1 MGSQQIDNYSY
12 WTFIEKTSPKYY
24 SCGDILLVIYSIE
37 NNWRTSHDEDEIKDW
52 NVEAELSEL
61 NQIIFS
67 CNTQYSVSLVKNI
80 PTTY

>member
-52 NVEAELSEL
+52 NVEAELSEAIKL
-61 NQIIFS
+61 YFPVTLSIL
-67 CNTQYSVSLVKNI
+67 CPLVKNI

>member
-12 WTFIEKTSPKYY
+12 WTFIEKYYPKYY
-24 SCGDILLVIYSIE
+24 SCSDILLSDILTRKITGEQVC
-37 NNWRTSHDEDEIKDW
+37 DEDEEMIKDW

-67 CNTQYSVSLVKNI
+67 KALSNYMSLEKI
-80 PTTY
+80 